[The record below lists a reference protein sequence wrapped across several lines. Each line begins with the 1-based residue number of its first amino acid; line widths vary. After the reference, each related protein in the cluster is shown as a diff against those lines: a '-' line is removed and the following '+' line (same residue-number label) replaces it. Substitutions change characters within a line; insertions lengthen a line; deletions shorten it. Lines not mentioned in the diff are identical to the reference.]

1 MWLIPN
7 DERLL
12 VTVNSFL
19 LLVLAQEVF
28 CHFPVTN
35 DSALPFVEIGVF
47 TCPFLVFIGKGPLVF
62 VGRSPLGPIEGD
74 VG

>member
-35 DSALPFVEIGVF
+35 DSALPFVEMVLRD
-47 TCPFLVFIGKGPLVF
+47 LV
-62 VGRSPLGPIEGD
+62 
-74 VG
+74 